1 MFRDLLYV
9 LQFIDEVPVGQN
21 HLVKHLIRGILKKNS
36 PMPKHNES
44 SGVDNV
50 LNYLK
55 GLPDNKDL
63 IIPAL
68 SKESSG
74 ILLLPLSVRPSGRKK
89 SLSLELRLHF
99 KDLRND
105 TLGSHWACLVEA
117 Q

>member
-1 MFRDLLYV
+1 MDNSFFQREIKAQIQKPARTFKSLPKFIYYWIMV
-9 LQFIDEVPVGQN
+9 LRWAMCQ
-21 HLVKHLIRGILKKNS
+21 
-36 PMPKHNES
+36 
-44 SGVDNV
+44 VDF
-50 LNYLK
+50 LF
-55 GLPDNKDL
+55 

-74 ILLLPLSVRPSGRKK
+74 ILLLPLSVRPSVRKK

-105 TLGSHWACLVEA
+105 TLGSHWVCLVDV

>member
-1 MFRDLLYV
+1 MSEKPPGVIPIPL
-9 LQFIDEVPVGQN
+9 IVPFDYF
-21 HLVKHLIRGILKKNS
+21 
-36 PMPKHNES
+36 
-44 SGVDNV
+44 DNV
-50 LNYLK
+50 RHPY
-55 GLPDNKDL
+55 PYIDCSDNMIACRICAMGI

-74 ILLLPLSVRPSGRKK
+74 ILLLPLSVRPSSPSVRKK

-105 TLGSHWACLVEA
+105 TLGSHWVCLVDV